1 MVQYLPLATRD
12 RCHRCGRAQFNFRRG
27 HISGPAGPQPLICN
41 VCLDAMLVRGV
52 VRCMQH
58 WGLERFIMLVLKCFP
73 SYLHGHRMTY
83 RKLFLDGGLP
93 YDIPRSLD
101 ASTEAYLNA
110 YAYSPF
116 FAIDQEYVRVKM
128 APRWRS
134 GRSYRPGCS
143 DVESLTTH
151 VLSFLS
157 GATVAA
163 QTQRCKCRGARRRR
177 RKRRR
182 REAWCARCILRR
194 ALTVY

>member
-27 HISGPAGPQPLICN
+27 HISGPPGPQPLICN

-93 YDIPRSLD
+93 YDIPRSSP
-101 ASTEAYLNA
+101 STEAYLNA

-116 FAIDQEYVRVKM
+116 FAIDQEYVRVKR
-128 APRWRS
+128 APQWRS
-134 GRSYRPGCS
+134 GQIFWPGCS

-163 QTQRCKCRGARRRR
+163 QTQRCECRGAWTGC
-177 RKRRR
+177 
-182 REAWCARCILRR
+182 AWCILRR
-194 ALTVY
+194 ALH

>member
-27 HISGPAGPQPLICN
+27 HISGPPGPQPLICN

-58 WGLERFIMLVLKCFP
+58 WGLERFIMLVLECFP
-73 SYLHGHRMTY
+73 SYLHRHRMTY
-83 RKLFLDGGLP
+83 RKLFLHGGH
-93 YDIPRSLD
+93 IQRS
-101 ASTEAYLNA
+101 SPWTMV

-116 FAIDQEYVRVKM
+116 LAIDHQHVRVKM

-163 QTQRCKCRGARRRR
+163 QTQRCECRGAQDSF
-177 RKRRR
+177 
-182 REAWCARCILRR
+182 EAWCARCILRR